1 MSKNNL
7 PNLFMICLSLAI
19 VMISISFDKS
29 HEISKYRLILSN
41 LSKSIP
47 RQDSIK
53 KVFNDSI
60 IKENKNLIDLNKS
73 MSDSISTLNK
83 KVLNIKYLLSIS
95 KKDSL

>member
-19 VMISISFDKS
+19 VMIAISFDKS